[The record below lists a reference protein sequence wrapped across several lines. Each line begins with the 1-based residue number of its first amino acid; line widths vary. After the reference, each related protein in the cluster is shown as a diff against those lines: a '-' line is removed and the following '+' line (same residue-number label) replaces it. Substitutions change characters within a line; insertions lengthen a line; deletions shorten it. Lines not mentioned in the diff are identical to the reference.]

1 LSSSGEAGILSSFID
16 VPWQALF
23 FRSAKHAQ
31 MMMGYWNCWSVI
43 VLSKETLVHT
53 THWPL
58 KFFLA
63 ARPIFKLLKRKE
75 INLFII

>member
-1 LSSSGEAGILSSFID
+1 MAST
-16 VPWQALF
+16 F

-31 MMMGYWNCWSVI
+31 MMVGYWNCRSVI

-58 KFFLA
+58 IFFGST
-63 ARPIFKLLKRKE
+63 PIFKLLKKKE
-75 INLFII
+75 IKLFII